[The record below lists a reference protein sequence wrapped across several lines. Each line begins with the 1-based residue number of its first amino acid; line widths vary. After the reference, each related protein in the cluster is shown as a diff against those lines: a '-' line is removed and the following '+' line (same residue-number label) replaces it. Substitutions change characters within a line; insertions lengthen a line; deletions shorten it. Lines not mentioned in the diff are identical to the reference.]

1 MESKKRVLV
10 AEDHPATRNLIQ
22 IVLERYG
29 YQVVPTPDGE
39 AALKACCESAPD
51 LAILDVKMPKKTA
64 WEVLAELEVK
74 NLLTTFPI
82 IVLTASMSAD
92 KLAAR
97 FEGICLTLMKPF
109 EIESLIA
116 AVEKCREGSRLNA
129 GR

>member
-1 MESKKRVLV
+1 MDSKKRVLV

>member
-1 MESKKRVLV
+1 MDSTKRVLV

-29 YQVVPTPDGE
+29 YEVVPIPDGD
-39 AALKACCESAPD
+39 AALKACCEAAPD
-51 LAILDVKMPKKTA
+51 LVILDVKMPKKTA
-64 WEVLAELEVK
+64 WEVLAELEEK
-74 NLLTTFPI
+74 NLLATFPI

-116 AVEKCREGSRLNA
+116 AVEKCLEKEA
-129 GR
+129 A